1 MGGSVTRMKT
11 VQGDTRESILTV
23 AQQILSRKGF
33 AAVGINEILTAAG
46 VPKGSFY
53 HFFGSKDAFGEAVL
67 RTYYTE
73 YLAEMDR
80 ILAEPGLTSAQR
92 LLNYWQ
98 YWRET
103 QGADECQGKCLTV
116 KLGAEVSDLSEAM
129 RLTLKE
135 GTSAMVDRLERTL
148 TAGLQDGSLTIDG
161 TARDTAQTL
170 YDMWLGASL
179 LVKINRDDTP
189 FDSTMTATRQM
200 LHL

>member
-1 MGGSVTRMKT
+1 MGDSVTLMRT
-11 VQGDTRESILTV
+11 VKGDTRESIIAV
-23 AQQILSRKGF
+23 AQQILPRKGF

-67 RTYYTE
+67 RAYYTD

-80 ILAEPGLTSAQR
+80 ILAGPGLTSAQR
-92 LLNYWQ
+92 LMNYWQ
-98 YWRET
+98 YWRDT
-103 QGADECQGKCLTV
+103 QSANECQGKCLTV

-135 GTSAMVDRLERTL
+135 GTAAMVERLERTI
-148 TAGLQDGSLTIDG
+148 TAGLEDGSLTIDG
-161 TARDTAQTL
+161 AARETAQAL
-170 YDMWLGASL
+170 YGMWLGASL
-179 LVKINRDDTP
+179 LVKINRDDSP
-189 FDSTMTATRQM
+189 FDTTMTVTRQM

>member
-1 MGGSVTRMKT
+1 MGASVTRMKT